1 MQLALSLVLLALAFV
16 FLCKR
21 LVVVADYEVGL
32 RVRFGRVAGRLEP
45 GLRLLWPGER
55 AELSDLR
62 EQSHTVPPQE
72 ITTGDKVPVKAS
84 VVVTYKVVVPE
95 AARAATASLAAD
107 LHRAAQVALRETL
120 ARFEL
125 EALLASRAEA
135 SAAVQALLAAEL
147 QRLGL
152 EVVRAVVL
160 DVVVR
165 GDLKTALSEV
175 VKARA
180 EARAKLE
187 RARGETAALRS
198 LANAARMLREHGG
211 LYELRALEAA
221 QLAAGSSANTLVLGL
236 DRKGLELSSGGQ

>member
-1 MQLALSLVLLALAFV
+1 MQLALLLVLLALAFA
-16 FLCKR
+16 LLRKR
-21 LVVVADYEVGL
+21 TVVVADYEVGL
-32 RVRFGRVAGRLEP
+32 RLRFGRVAGRLDP
-45 GLRLLWPGER
+45 GLRLLWLGER
-55 AELSDLR
+55 AQLFDLR
-62 EQSHTVPPQE
+62 EQAHTVLSQE

-84 VVVTYKVVVPE
+84 VAVTYKLVAPE
-95 AARAATASLAAD
+95 AARAATVSWAAD

-125 EALLASRAEA
+125 EALLASRSEA
-135 SAAVQALLAAEL
+135 SAAVQALLAAEM

-187 RARGETAALRS
+187 RARGETAALRN

-221 QLAAGSSANTLVLGL
+221 QLAASSASNTLVLGL
-236 DRKGLELSSGGQ
+236 DRKGLELSKGAQ